1 MVSAEENRWLI
12 DLYEEEIA
20 HTDREIGR
28 LLDAVE
34 KSGRADRTLIIVVAD
49 HGEEFLDHGSYGHT
63 STLWQ
68 EQLHVPLLVVPPGS
82 TRSTRIDGVVE
93 TRTVFGTVLDVLG
106 LDFAKAARARSLLAH
121 VSPEGTEVVDPN
133 AKAFSITW
141 LPDSEVAWGK
151 RMCVSSL
158 REGRWK
164 LVRHYTWEKTMLFD
178 LDADPKELRDLSEAE
193 PERTAAMAATLEA
206 WTDEQKN
213 RGSARKVQLD
223 AEETRK
229 LKELGYL

>member
-1 MVSAEENRWLI
+1 
-12 DLYEEEIA
+12 
-20 HTDREIGR
+20 
-28 LLDAVE
+28 
-34 KSGRADRTLIIVVAD
+34 
-49 HGEEFLDHGSYGHT
+49 
-63 STLWQ
+63 
-68 EQLHVPLLVVPPGS
+68 
-82 TRSTRIDGVVE
+82 
-93 TRTVFGTVLDVLG
+93 
-106 LDFAKAARARSLLAH
+106 
-121 VSPEGTEVVDPN
+121 
-133 AKAFSITW
+133 
-141 LPDSEVAWGK
+141 
-151 RMCVSSL
+151 MCVSSL